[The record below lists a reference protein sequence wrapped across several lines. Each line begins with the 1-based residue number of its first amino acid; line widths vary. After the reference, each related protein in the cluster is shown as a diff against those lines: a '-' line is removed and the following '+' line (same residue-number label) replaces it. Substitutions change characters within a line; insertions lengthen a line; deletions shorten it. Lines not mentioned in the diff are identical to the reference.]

1 MGTPLLQVR
10 NLFHHFAVGRGTI
23 EILHDV
29 NLEVNE
35 HEVVAIL
42 GPSGCGKSTLLRVII
57 GLETPSSG
65 QILYKG
71 HEQHGL
77 NSCAALVFQSF
88 ALFPW
93 LTVQQNI
100 ATCIANLPLDPAEI
114 EKRIKHVID
123 LVGLE
128 GFEEAYPKEL
138 SGGMKQRVGFARALA
153 VEPELLC
160 MDEPFSAL
168 DVLTGET
175 LRNEA
180 IDLYMSKTSPV
191 NTILI
196 VTHSISEAVFMATRI
211 VVMGA
216 HPGTIRAIVE
226 NKLPYPRDE
235 HHPEFIK
242 LSQRLHALVTQTMM
256 PPALEVP
263 EPAPGEAVRRL
274 VPQAIPTVSLLPTIG
289 LLEVLENEGDM
300 DLATLTRYVNAE
312 FTQLLLVIQAAEML
326 GWVTTPGQRVV
337 MTEEGRRF
345 LAADVNQR
353 KQLLNRKLR
362 ELFVFDLV
370 LQILDHSETGE
381 VEEEVVLSQLAI
393 HFPLERPA
401 RMMRTVVAWARYA
414 ELFKFSSS
422 RKMIYRQDAVAAE
435 RKTATV

>member
-1 MGTPLLQVR
+1 MATSLLQVR
-10 NLFHHFAVGRGTI
+10 HLFQQFAVAGGTL
-23 EILHDV
+23 EILHDI
-29 NLEVNE
+29 NLDINE

-42 GPSGCGKSTLLRVII
+42 GPSGCGKSTLLRLVI
-57 GLETPSSG
+57 GLESPTSG
-65 QILYKG
+65 QILYRG
-71 HEQHGL
+71 EPQLGL
-77 NSCAALVFQSF
+77 NPSAALVFQSF

-100 ATCIANLPLDPAEI
+100 ATCLSNLPLDDAER
-114 EKRIKHVID
+114 EKRLKHVID

-153 VEPELLC
+153 VEPEILC

-180 IDLYMSKTSPV
+180 IDLLMSKTSAV
-191 NTILI
+191 NTIII

-216 HPGTIRAIVE
+216 HPGTVRAVVE

-235 HHPEFIK
+235 HHPDFQK

-256 PPALEVP
+256 PEDALAGPV
-263 EPAPGEAVRRL
+263 GKQAVHK
-274 VPQAIPTVSLLPTIG
+274 VQAIPTVSLVPTIG

-300 DLATLTRYVNAE
+300 ELHALTRFVNAE
-312 FTQLLLVIQAAEML
+312 FTQLLLVIQAAEIL
-326 GWVTTPGQRVV
+326 GWVRTPGQRVV
-337 MTEEGRRF
+337 MTEAGRRF
-345 LAADVNQR
+345 LAADVNGR

-362 ELFVFDLV
+362 EIFVFDLA
-370 LQILDHSETGE
+370 LQILEHSETGE
-381 VEEEVVLSQLAI
+381 VDEEVLLTQLAI

-401 RMMRTVVAWARYA
+401 RMLRTVVAWARYA
-414 ELFKFSSS
+414 ELFKYSSA
-422 RKMIYRQDAVAAE
+422 RKVLYKADAPVLG
-435 RKTATV
+435 